1 MPRVE
6 DPPVTAPSDADKPAS
21 GPAGAKSD
29 ASRPLP
35 AGSGTPGKVPTPGP
49 APAGTS
55 SPVPKVP
62 ETPKPGLGGGTTSD
76 GKPLTTASGAT
87 AGPAGSAGKPAPL
100 AATPPAGKVEPA
112 KPGSDKPATA
122 TGIGVP
128 PVSPTGVG
136 KPEPLKTESPLAG
149 GKSELGK
156 SELGK
161 PAPGKLEPAKPA
173 SPAPGGALKSD
184 APKTDPLKAD
194 APKSE
199 TAKADPA
206 KVDASKPDASKADP
220 VNAAG
225 PSARPGGPAGPV
237 TGAAVTAGPILDLKA
252 TRVPDPAAGS
262 KDPTKATAAAGSS
275 GQAKPA
281 SAPGKAETPAVG
293 ARGPA
298 VTPPSSAASPST
310 SSGTTVPPTAR
321 SGAGFGSI
329 AAAGLLGGVIGA
341 GLLFAV
347 EKAGIGGDAGP
358 VNALDQKLSGQIAAL
373 DQRVGTLAPKDALGT
388 LDQRVAA
395 AEASAKQANEKAAS
409 AGQNQGAGGAAV
421 PADLASRLD
430 SLDQRVSALQEEPG
444 RDASGNPAM
453 GVAQIESSRQIA
465 DLDARLKAVEGA
477 GNAGAGSADTAKA
490 LASLKG
496 DVEARTKQNADA
508 VAALGQRLD
517 GLRQSLGDQVKSAT
531 ESVQAATEAS
541 RKAAEASQT
550 QAAES
555 SKAVERRFTEQA
567 DRITTL
573 DKGLADRA
581 PASTVQAALRVVV
594 ADRIAS
600 ALASGTPYAEPLA
613 TLAKLD
619 PQAQGQAGA
628 LKPFADK
635 GAPTVGQLAETFR
648 GIGQS
653 IAQARRAAQ
662 TKAAADSGDFRTKL
676 LSMADGLV
684 QVRKVDG
691 NGPAEGPAAAPEEKV
706 QAALDRGDLEGA
718 AAAFEALP
726 AEAKAQAGDFGATL
740 AARAK
745 AAQASRTLT
754 ASAFSALPAPN
765 AAPTAAPTAAPA
777 PAK

>member
-1 MPRVE
+1 M
-6 DPPVTAPSDADKPAS
+6 TAPSDADKPAS
-21 GPAGAKSD
+21 GPAGAKPD

-35 AGSGTPGKVPTPGP
+35 AGSGTPGKVPPAGP
-49 APAGTS
+49 APAGAS
-55 SPVPKVP
+55 SPAPKVP
-62 ETPKPGLGGGTTSD
+62 ETPKPGLGGTTSD

-87 AGPAGSAGKPAPL
+87 AGPAGSAAKPAPL
-100 AATPPAGKVEPA
+100 AATSPAGKVEPA
-112 KPGSDKPATA
+112 KPGTDKPAA
-122 TGIGVP
+122 AAGTGAS
-128 PVSPTGVG
+128 PVTPTGGG

-149 GKSELGK
+149 GKSE
-156 SELGK
+156 
-161 PAPGKLEPAKPA
+161 PGKGEPAKPA
-173 SPAPGGALKSD
+173 ATTPGGPLKSD
-184 APKTDPLKAD
+184 APKTDSL
-194 APKSE
+194 KSE
-199 TAKADPA
+199 TAKADQA
-206 KVDASKPDASKADP
+206 KPDATKPDATKPDASKADATKADP

-252 TRVPDPAAGS
+252 TRVPDPAAAGS
-262 KDPTKATAAAGSS
+262 KDSAKATAAAGSS

-281 SAPGKAETPAVG
+281 GAAGKAETPAAG
-293 ARGPA
+293 ARGPTA
-298 VTPPSSAASPST
+298 TPPSSGASTASPST
-310 SSGTTVPPTAR
+310 SSGTTVPPAAR

-358 VNALDQKLSGQIAAL
+358 VNALDQKFSGQIAAL
-373 DQRVGTLAPKDALGT
+373 DQRVGTLAPKDALGA
-388 LDQRVAA
+388 LDKRVAA

-409 AGQNQGAGGAAV
+409 AAQNQGTGGAAV

-477 GNAGAGSADTAKA
+477 GNAGGSADTAKA
-490 LASLKG
+490 LASLKS
-496 DVEARTKQNADA
+496 DVEARIKQNADA

-517 GLRQSLGDQVKSAT
+517 GLQRSLGDQVKSAT

-541 RKAAEASQT
+541 RKAAEANQT

-555 SKAVERRFTEQA
+555 AKAVDRRLAEQA
-567 DRITTL
+567 DKIASL

-754 ASAFSALPAPN
+754 ASAFSALPAP
-765 AAPTAAPTAAPA
+765 TPA